1 MTKRNR
7 LRAILFL
14 AGVSSLCLLP
24 HSLAQAASSAD
35 LMPIPAAISWQ
46 SEEAKI
52 CDQITVNWRGVH
64 SPMLERASER
74 LLHSLRLSARSD
86 EKQTTCSV
94 EIRSKNDPAYL
105 AIGEQEKYRLT
116 IHQGKIVLNA
126 EGPAGVL
133 HGFAT
138 LMQLAGSTPDGV
150 SFRDVTIS
158 DAPRFRWR
166 GLMIDVARHFM
177 SVPALRRQIDAMELT
192 KLNVLHL
199 HLSDGSAF
207 RVESQLFPRL
217 QTVSSHGQYYTQDE
231 IRDLVAYA
239 AERGI
244 RVVPEFDVPGHALAI
259 LEAYPELAAQPLPA
273 ANAACT
279 GGSACIAGSNANN
292 PALDPTRPE
301 TLDFVE
307 KLFVEMMHLFP
318 DAYFHAGGDEVVA
331 SQWTGNP
338 QIASYMKA
346 HNYPDA
352 SALQGEFTAKIQS
365 FLAGQGKIMIGWD
378 EVLSAPVPKSV
389 VADVWRSSKWISA
402 ATIKLHPTL
411 VSSGYYLDLLRPASE
426 YYQVDPYDLMASG
439 LAGPELE
446 HARQIHFR
454 LADAFALDPAL
465 PPLSARQKQYVL
477 GGEAVLWTE
486 AVSEQM
492 LNQRVWPRA
501 AVIAERLWSP
511 ETVRDVADMERRL
524 PHVTAQLNRLALT
537 TTQQDREQMLS
548 RYPASSTHA
557 LDTLLQ
563 VTSPVRNYTI
573 NRMIKKAGENLL
585 TWPVAMAE
593 PVSFPAMRFNRLAEA
608 YVQGDRSGAPEL
620 RRDLEKWA
628 ANDGQFEK
636 TIGGV
641 AALEM
646 IRPVSQQLSLLA
658 QAGLEALDGHI
669 NTARRTQIEKL
680 LAQQQETFAASSWQ
694 LLSPPLP
701 QPPGGLLIDIVPGIT
716 ALVDGTP
723 TVH

>member
-1 MTKRNR
+1 MAKRNR
-7 LRAILFL
+7 LRAILFS
-14 AGVSSLCLLP
+14 AGVSSLCVLP
-24 HSLAQAASSAD
+24 LSHARAAVLPD
-35 LMPIPAAISWQ
+35 LMPVPSAIAWQ
-46 SEEAKI
+46 GEDEKT
-52 CDQITVNWRGVH
+52 CDRIMIDWHGAH
-64 SPMLERASER
+64 DPMLVRGSER
-74 LLHSLRLSARSD
+74 LLHFLHLSSHSSEKQAACSLEIRNREDPDYLAVDERESYRLS
-86 EKQTTCSV
+86 
-94 EIRSKNDPAYL
+94 IY
-105 AIGEQEKYRLT
+105 
-116 IHQGKIVLNA
+116 HGKITLNA
-126 EGPAGVL
+126 DGPAGVL

-138 LMQLAGSTPDGV
+138 LLQLAGSTAGGV
-150 SFRDVTIS
+150 TFHDVTID
-158 DAPRFRWR
+158 DAPRFPWR

-207 RVESQLFPRL
+207 RVESQIFPRL
-217 QTVSSHGQYYTQDE
+217 QTVSSHGQYYTQNE
-231 IRDLVAYA
+231 IRSLVVYA

-244 RVVPEFDVPGHALAI
+244 RVVPEFDVPGHALAV
-259 LEAYPELAAQPLPA
+259 LEAYPEFAAQPLPA

-292 PALDPTRPE
+292 PALDPTKPE
-301 TLDFVE
+301 TLVFVE
-307 KLFVEMMHLFP
+307 KLFAEMMPLFP

-338 QIASYMKA
+338 QIVRYMQA

-365 FLAGQGKIMIGWD
+365 FLAAQGKTMIGWD

-389 VADVWRSSKWISA
+389 VVDVWRSSKWINT
-402 ATIKLHPTL
+402 ATARQHPVL
-411 VSSGYYLDLLRPASE
+411 VSSGYYLDLLRPARE
-426 YYQVDPYDLMASG
+426 YYQIDPYDLMASG

-465 PPLSARQKQYVL
+465 PPLNARQKNHVL

-492 LNQRVWPRA
+492 LDQRLWPRA

-511 ETVRDVADMERRL
+511 ETVKDVVDMERRL
-524 PHVTAQLNRLALT
+524 PHIAVQLNRLALT

-548 RYPASSTHA
+548 RYPASSVYA

-573 NRMIKKAGENLL
+573 NRMIKKAGEDLL

-593 PVSFPAMRFNRLAEA
+593 PDSFSAMRFNQLAEA
-608 YVQGDRSGAPEL
+608 YVQGDRSVAQQL
-620 RRDLEKWA
+620 RHDLEQWA
-628 ANDGQFEK
+628 ANDGLFEK

-641 AALEM
+641 TALET
-646 IRPVSQQLSLLA
+646 IRPISQQLSSLA
-658 QAGLEALDGHI
+658 RAGLEALDGKVD
-669 NTARRTQIEKL
+669 TSRRAQIEKL
-680 LAQQQETFAASSWQ
+680 LTQQQEALAASSWQ

-701 QPPGGLLIDIVPGIT
+701 QPPGGLLIDIVPGIR
-716 ALVDGTP
+716 ALVDGKP

>member
-14 AGVSSLCLLP
+14 AGASSLCLLP
-24 HSLAQAASSAD
+24 HSFAQAASSSG

-46 SEEAKI
+46 GDEVKI
-52 CDQITVNWRGVH
+52 CDQITVNWHGVH

-74 LLHSLRLSARSD
+74 LLHSLRLSSRSD
-86 EKQTTCSV
+86 KKQTTCSV
-94 EIRSKNDPAYL
+94 EIHSKNDPAYL
-105 AIGEQEKYRLT
+105 AIGEQENYRLT

-138 LMQLAGSTPDGV
+138 LVQLAGSTPDSV

-158 DAPRFRWR
+158 DAPRFPWR

-217 QTVSSHGQYYTQDE
+217 QAVSSHGQYYTQDE

-365 FLAGQGKIMIGWD
+365 FLAGQGKTMIGWD

-524 PHVTAQLNRLALT
+524 PHVASQLNRLALT
-537 TTQQDREQMLS
+537 TTQQDHEQMLS
-548 RYPASSTHA
+548 RYPAASTHA

-608 YVQGDRSGAPEL
+608 YVQGDRSGASEL
-620 RRDLEKWA
+620 RHDLEQWA

-636 TIGGV
+636 TSGGV

-680 LAQQQETFAASSWQ
+680 LSQQQETFAASSWQ

-701 QPPGGLLIDIVPGIT
+701 QPPGGLLIDIVPGIR
-716 ALVDGTP
+716 ALVDGIP

>member
-14 AGVSSLCLLP
+14 AGASSFCVLP
-24 HSLAQAASSAD
+24 RSYAQAASSPD
-35 LMPIPAAISWQ
+35 LMPIPSAISWQ
-46 SEEAKI
+46 GIEEKT
-52 CDQITVNWRGVH
+52 CDQIKISWHGAH
-64 SPMLERASER
+64 GPMLERASER
-74 LLHSLRLSARSD
+74 LLHSLHLASRSD
-86 EKQTTCSV
+86 KKQTTCSL
-94 EIRSKNDPAYL
+94 EIRSKDDPAYL
-105 AIGEQEKYRLT
+105 AIGERENYRLT
-116 IHQGKIVLNA
+116 IHQGKIALNA

-138 LMQLAGSTPDGV
+138 LVQLAGSTPDSV

-177 SVPALRRQIDAMELT
+177 SVSALKRQIDAMELT

-217 QTVSSHGQYYTQDE
+217 QAVSSHGQYYTQDE

-244 RVVPEFDVPGHALAI
+244 RVVPEFDVPGHALAV
-259 LEAYPELAAQPLPA
+259 LEAYPQLAAQPLPA

-292 PALDPTRPE
+292 PALDPTKPE

-307 KLFVEMMHLFP
+307 KLFMEMMHLFP

-338 QIASYMKA
+338 QIASYMKV

-352 SALQGEFTAKIQS
+352 SALQGEFTAKIQA
-365 FLAGQGKIMIGWD
+365 FLAGQGKTMIGWD
-378 EVLSAPVPKSV
+378 EVLSAPVPQSV

-402 ATIKLHPTL
+402 ATASLHPTL
-411 VSSGYYLDLLRPASE
+411 VSSGYYLDLLRPARE
-426 YYQVDPYDLMASG
+426 YYRVDPYDLMANG
-439 LAGPELE
+439 LAGAELE

-454 LADAFALDPAL
+454 LADAFALDPSL

-492 LNQRVWPRA
+492 LNQRIWPRA

-511 ETVRDVADMERRL
+511 ETVTDVADMERRL
-524 PHVTAQLNRLALT
+524 PHIAAQLNRLALT
-537 TTQQDREQMLS
+537 TTQQDHEQMLS
-548 RYPASSTHA
+548 RYPAASKQA
-557 LDTLLQ
+557 LDTVLQ
-563 VTSPVRNYTI
+563 VTSPIRNYTI
-573 NRMIKKAGENLL
+573 NRMIKKAGEGLL

-593 PVSFPAMRFNRLAEA
+593 PDSFPAMRFNQLAEA
-608 YVQGDRSGAPEL
+608 YAHGDHSVVPEL
-620 RRDLEKWA
+620 RRDLEKWS

-641 AALEM
+641 AALAM
-646 IRPVSQQLSLLA
+646 IRPVSQQLSALA
-658 QAGLEALDGHI
+658 QAGLEALDGTI
-669 NTARRTQIEKL
+669 DAARRTQIEKL

-701 QPPGGLLIDIVPGIT
+701 QPAGGLLIDIVPGIK
-716 ALVDGTP
+716 ALVESVS